1 MRSHAAVRHD
11 SPRDPRESRDLRPP
25 STTHRHSIDMYVRS
39 HVTPCCG
46 WCYGR
51 PPTVWYSLL
60 LCACCALA
68 VRLLLVDGTIRRAL
82 SLLNTNSVSLLKKK
96 PKTLSLFVYSLV
108 YRTRTHTD
116 THVRNYDSLFGPP
129 PPPRPGNRDG
139 RYDARP
145 PCVLR

>member
-1 MRSHAAVRHD
+1 MVLWQAANSMVQ
-11 SPRDPRESRDLRPP
+11 L
-25 STTHRHSIDMYVRS
+25 
-39 HVTPCCG
+39 
-46 WCYGR
+46 
-51 PPTVWYSLL
+51 
-60 LCACCALA
+60 ALA

-82 SLLNTNSVSLLKKK
+82 SLLTVNTNSVSLLKKK